1 VTRVG
6 LVSTLVVAL
15 LVAGSSARAQE
26 PTKQECVAAN
36 ESAQDLQRASK
47 LVEAREQLHVCAA
60 KACPRAVRMD
70 CADRLDAIEK
80 ALPTV
85 VLAPKDPGG
94 ADLGSAAIAIDGAA
108 LPEALDGTPIPVDP
122 GTHTFTVTLAG
133 RAPVSLRFAL
143 KQGDAVRREV
153 VLKALRPAAAGAPE
167 PAAAEDGS
175 ASPAALAP
183 ASAAALD
190 DSDGR
195 ARTLRLAG
203 WSAIG
208 VGAAG
213 VALGSIFGIMGFTQR
228 APLSKGCDPSG
239 LCTATTPP
247 EGQAFQSHIDGVHF
261 DAVASTISF
270 AVGGVGLGTGAAL
283 LVLASQKHASD
294 ARPPRA
300 TASIGASIRARPWV
314 GPGDVGV
321 AGTFP

>member
-1 VTRVG
+1 MTRVG

-60 KACPRAVRMD
+60 KACPRAVRID

-94 ADLGSAAIAIDGAA
+94 VDLGSAAIAIDGAA
-108 LPEALDGTPIPVDP
+108 LPDALDGTPIPVDP
-122 GTHTFTVTLAG
+122 GTHIFTVTLAG

-143 KQGDAVRREV
+143 NQGDAVRREV
-153 VLKALRPAAAGAPE
+153 VLKPLRPGAAGAPGS
-167 PAAAEDGS
+167 ATSEDGS
-175 ASPAALAP
+175 ASPPALAP
-183 ASAAALD
+183 AAALD

-213 VALGSIFGIMGFTQR
+213 VALGSIFGIMGLTQR

-239 LCTATTPP
+239 LCTAMTPP

-261 DAVASTISF
+261 DGVASTISF
-270 AVGGVGLGTGAAL
+270 AVGVVGLGTGAVL
-283 LVLASQKHASD
+283 LVLASQKPASD

-314 GPGDVGV
+314 GPGNVGV

>member
-1 VTRVG
+1 MPLTRVG

-26 PTKQECVAAN
+26 PTKQVCVAAN
-36 ESAQDLQRASK
+36 ESAQDLQRAAK
-47 LVEAREQLHVCAA
+47 LVEARDQLRVCAA

-94 ADLGSAAIAIDGAA
+94 ADLRSATIAIDGAA
-108 LPEALDGTPIPVDP
+108 LPDALDGTPIPVDP

-133 RAPVSLRFAL
+133 REAVSLRFAL
-143 KQGDAVRREV
+143 NQGDAVRREV
-153 VLKALRPAAAGAPE
+153 VLKALRPAAGGASAPG
-167 PAAAEDGS
+167 ASEDGS
-175 ASPAALAP
+175 ARPAELAP
-183 ASAAALD
+183 APALD

-213 VALGSIFGIMGFTQR
+213 VALGSIFGIMGLTQR
-228 APLSKGCDPSG
+228 APLSKGCAPSG

-247 EGQAFQSHIDGVHF
+247 EGQALQSNIDGVHF
-261 DAVASTISF
+261 DGVASTISF
-270 AVGGVGLGTGAAL
+270 AVGIAGLGTGAAL
-283 LVLASQKHASD
+283 LFLASQKHASD
-294 ARPPRA
+294 ARPSRA

>member
-1 VTRVG
+1 MTRVG

-15 LVAGSSARAQE
+15 LVASSSARAQE

-36 ESAQDLQRASK
+36 ESAQDLQRASR
-47 LVEAREQLHVCAA
+47 LIEAREQLRVCAA

-70 CADRLDAIEK
+70 CADRFDAIEK

-108 LPEALDGTPIPVDP
+108 RPDALDGTPIAVDP

-133 RAPVSLRFAL
+133 RAPVSLRFEL
-143 KQGDAVRREV
+143 NQGDAVRREV
-153 VLKALRPAAAGAPE
+153 VLKALRPAAAGTPAPATSE
-167 PAAAEDGS
+167 EGS
-175 ASPAALAP
+175 SRPAALAP
-183 ASAAALD
+183 VAALD

-195 ARTLRLAG
+195 GRALRRAG

-228 APLSKGCDPSG
+228 AALSKGCDPTG
-239 LCTATTPP
+239 LCTATTLP
-247 EGQAFQSHIDGVHF
+247 EGQALQSNIDGVHF
-261 DAVASTISF
+261 DGVASTISF

-283 LVLASQKHASD
+283 LFLASQRPTSD
-294 ARPPRA
+294 ASPPRA
-300 TASIGASIRARPWV
+300 TASIGGSLRARPWV